1 MYYISLMTHFTM
13 TFSCCQKQ
21 ILFLNL
27 RSTQN
32 GLGFS
37 LDNKKHRD
45 FVLRCFFNEEKR
57 RKDNATHIFRS
68 VRFFFFFCL
77 NNGHGRDRAY
87 LQHYSVCVIQFLV
100 SALWHKNRN
109 QIKHILQ
116 CWVFSQEKNK
126 IHPNFVIR
134 FFSLQKNIAYN
145 DGNAPPKWRLIW
157 CVYCIVIWSRFIS
170 LRWCSSQSAI
180 ELKWNMGKHE

>member
-1 MYYISLMTHFTM
+1 MYCISLMTHFTM

-57 RKDNATHIFRS
+57 REEKITQHTYLGLSDFSFSFAWITGTGELEHICS
-68 VRFFFFFCL
+68 I
-77 NNGHGRDRAY
+77 
-87 LQHYSVCVIQFLV
+87 SVCVIQFLV

-109 QIKHILQ
+109 QIKHIACSLA
-116 CWVFSQEKNK
+116 CNVEYFHRKK
-126 IHPNFVIR
+126 I
-134 FFSLQKNIAYN
+134 K
-145 DGNAPPKWRLIW
+145 
-157 CVYCIVIWSRFIS
+157 FIPI
-170 LRWCSSQSAI
+170 L
-180 ELKWNMGKHE
+180 